1 MSDGEKDRLGDKMRQ
16 VEKAHEDKFFAERD
30 RELLKKLKA
39 ETGAQE
45 QEAVRELAQAR
56 CPRCGERLT
65 TRTHLDVEIDECP
78 GGHGIWLDTGELEKL
93 TAREGSGWLARV
105 LGRSS

>member
-1 MSDGEKDRLGDKMRQ
+1 MSDGEKDRFGDKLRDA
-16 VEKAHEDKFFAERD
+16 EKAREDQFFADRD

-39 ETGAQE
+39 EAGAQE

-65 TRTHLDVEIDECP
+65 TATRHDVEIDECP
-78 GGHGIWLDTGELEKL
+78 GGHGIWLDAGELEKL
-93 TAREGSGWLARV
+93 TSRESTGWLSRI
-105 LGRSS
+105 LGRPR

>member
-1 MSDGEKDRLGDKMRQ
+1 MSDGEKDRLGDKLRDA
-16 VEKAHEDKFFAERD
+16 EKGREDKFFADRD

-39 ETGAQE
+39 ESGAQE
-45 QEAVRELAQAR
+45 QAAVRELAQAR

-65 TRTHLDVEIDECP
+65 TRTQLDVEIDECP
-78 GGHGIWLDTGELEKL
+78 GGHGVWLDAGELEKL
-93 TAREGSGWLARV
+93 TSREGAGWLSRI